1 MIVPIIIFNWI
12 TPDPITPGINN
23 LKNFRKHPAKWFSVS
38 WQENINR
45 EFSSQIHVET
55 ENKTGVLAEVASTI
69 ADSDSNIESVI
80 VSSHEDFSELVFI
93 LSVKNRIH
101 LAKIIRNIRNMKNV
115 HRISRDKA

>member
-1 MIVPIIIFNWI
+1 MCIR
-12 TPDPITPGINN
+12 D
-23 LKNFRKHPAKWFSVS
+23 R
-38 WQENINR
+38 
-45 EFSSQIHVET
+45 
-55 ENKTGVLAEVASTI
+55 ASTI